1 MATSDQTN
9 FEVYYFTLLNL
20 QRAVLKCTGKMIR
33 LDKNVEKQE
42 AEELLG

>member
-9 FEVYYFTLLNL
+9 FQVYYFTLLNL
-20 QRAVLKCTGKMIR
+20 QRAVLKCTDKMIR

>member
-1 MATSDQTN
+1 MTTSYQTN
-9 FEVYYFTLLNL
+9 FQVYYFTLLNL
-20 QRAVLKCTGKMIR
+20 QRAVLKCTDKMIR